1 MTPFYLRAEMK
12 KTILYI
18 LIVLIHYST
27 YSQEI
32 LCFSA
37 EDSTSIKSFD
47 VYAASGD
54 FTISGKKI
62 EKENLTTYVNSNICV
77 RAIGFKDTCFVLQNN
92 INRLFLNLNTGTL
105 NTVEVAESFD
115 INADF
120 IKTLE
125 EFKKGIIDQEEKIL
139 VYEMTLR
146 LDNEKINLHQ
156 SLEGTVQIQHLPT
169 KKRQHYL
176 HCYYQDLKF
185 MEVFQNPIS
194 DPAIDSLSITNNLH
208 SKITESFWIDNHNLK
223 NLQKSYQA
231 PKENVSIKRSSQA
244 NKRMYTLK
252 SSYVWNE
259 KVWKRK
265 AIQLQFDEKKRLMEL
280 HSSDSLHI
288 NPVRRNIIP
297 RNLVSSSIVYT
308 STGRHCPQQIIIIEH
323 LDGNSDYKVTL
334 ELKLIDAIDAFSVPE
349 TNNFVIHP
357 PVSTKAWLRY
367 NGIKVGGG

>member
-1 MTPFYLRAEMK
+1 MK
-12 KTILYI
+12 RTLLTILI
-18 LIVLIHYST
+18 IFSFSGSQ
-27 YSQEI
+27 SQEI

-47 VYAASGD
+47 VYAASDD
-54 FTISGKKI
+54 FTFSGKKI
-62 EKENLTTYVNSNICV
+62 EKENLEIYLNTPICL
-77 RAIGFKDTCFVLQNN
+77 RALGFRDTCFVLQKNT
-92 INRLFLNLNTGTL
+92 NRVFLRLNTGTL
-105 NTVEVAESFD
+105 KTVEVAEAFD
-115 INADF
+115 VYLDF

-125 EFKKGIIDQEEKIL
+125 AFKEGIIDQDEKIL

-146 LDNEKINLHQ
+146 LDNKKINLHQ
-156 SLEGTVQIQHLPT
+156 SLEGTVQIKHFPT
-169 KKRQHYL
+169 KKRQHFL
-176 HCYYQDLKF
+176 DCYYQDLKF
-185 MEVFQNPIS
+185 TEVFQNPNS

-208 SKITESFWIDNHNLK
+208 SKITESFWIDHYNLK

-265 AIQLQFDEKKRLMEL
+265 AIQLQFDEKNRLLEL

-308 STGRHCPQQIIIIEH
+308 SNGRHCPQQIIIIEH
-323 LDGNSDYKVTL
+323 LDGNPDYNVTL
-334 ELKLIDAIDAFSVPE
+334 ELKLIDTIDAFSVPE
-349 TNNFVIHP
+349 RNNFVIHP

-367 NGIKVGGG
+367 HGIPVGE